1 MLGCTNHFAGEGPP
15 LDNADASTLVEKR
28 LLVAHQF
35 ELCVAHMVCATIATP
50 LVQIY
55 PWRISICATHSLPFS
70 DAYAICAI
78 RILCVA
84 HIAICTTNAKC
95 ATSHKKYVPLIF
107 RTGPKKLIFSGIY
120 TQQYTTI
127 YIGIQYNCRIHSMQ
141 YKTIYHHHHKQLE
154 PL

>member
-1 MLGCTNHFAGEGPP
+1 LGASPSFDACTSWIFLA
-15 LDNADASTLVEKR
+15 LVEKR
-28 LLVAHQF
+28 LLVAHYF

-55 PWRISICATHSLPFS
+55 QWRISICATHSLHFS
-70 DAYAICAI
+70 GAYPICAI
-78 RILCVA
+78 RKLCMA
-84 HIAICTTNAKC
+84 HIAICAINVRC
-95 ATSHKKYVPLIF
+95 ATSQKKYAPLIF
-107 RTGPKKLIFSGIY
+107 HTGPKKQIFSGIY
-120 TQQYTTI
+120 TQQYTKI